1 MTKTPPRLF
10 YVVMGVQLPSLA
22 ALAVLAVF
30 VQAGIWTDGDNLGWP
45 FGVWLSVG
53 AVLASALVRRVGLW
67 TVAPAPPVVF
77 VIVAVGN
84 AAWRR
89 LAEQQSFWGSSKEF
103 VADAIPWFVNGFPWL
118 AASVGASLVV
128 VLVRLVFWGKRKCR
142 SSSTPTAVD
151 G

>member
-1 MTKTPPRLF
+1 
-10 YVVMGVQLPSLA
+10 MGVQLPSLA

-30 VQAGIWTDGDNLGWP
+30 TQAGVWVDGDNLGWS
-45 FGVWLSVG
+45 FGVWLIVG

-77 VIVAVGN
+77 VVVAVGN
-84 AAWRR
+84 AAWQRQTRR
-89 LAEQQSFWGSSKEF
+89 QSFWGNSKEF
-103 VADAIPWFVNGFPWL
+103 VADAVPWFVNGFPWL
-118 AASVGASLVV
+118 AASVGAALVV
-128 VLVRLVFWGKRKCR
+128 VVVRFVLGGMGKCR

>member
-1 MTKTPPRLF
+1 M
-10 YVVMGVQLPSLA
+10 VMGVQLPSLA

-30 VQAGIWTDGDNLGWP
+30 TQVGIWVDGDNLGWF
-45 FGVWLSVG
+45 FGVWLVVG
-53 AVLASALVRRVGLW
+53 TVLASALVRRVGLW

-77 VIVAVGN
+77 LIVAVGN

-89 LAEQQSFWGSSKEF
+89 QVEQQSFWGNSKEF
-103 VADAIPWFVNGFPWL
+103 VADAVPWFVNGFPWL
-118 AASVGASLVV
+118 AASVGAALVV
-128 VLVRLVFWGKRKCR
+128 VVVRLLLGGKRKCR